1 MLDLGERFE
10 RLEGVGF
17 IQRRAIQIP
26 NCIANRDDN
35 SNIISSAEGKVEPE
49 TYDAVY
55 HHNSC

>member
-26 NCIANRDDN
+26 NCNRDDN
-35 SNIISSAEGKVEPE
+35 SNIVSSAEGKVEPE
-49 TYDAVY
+49 TYDVVY
-55 HHNSC
+55 RHNSC